1 MFDVLKSKLDE
12 PNIRSKHRIVRQ
24 YDHEVMGG
32 TVVKPFAGPQQI
44 GPADAAVIR
53 PKLDSARG
61 VAIGCGLAPHIEET
75 YAMAVASIDEAVRN
89 VVCVGADIDRLA
101 LLDNFCW
108 PGTDNAEA
116 MGQLVL
122 ACEACRDV
130 ALAWGTPF
138 ISGKDS
144 LHNQFTDKAT
154 GRVIKIP
161 PTLLISAVGIV
172 EDISRCCTS
181 DLKRAGNAL
190 WLVSP
195 QEPQE
200 SAPDHARRLA
210 VHRAVASWI
219 ASGAAVSAHDVS
231 DGGWLVAAAEMCIGG
246 GLGLDLETTADAFA
260 EPLGTYVLECAQAPA
275 APGVRVVR
283 LGTVT
288 GAPLLRLEPDES
300 IKLRELIRAWRGED
314 ASDNAGISPV
324 HSSAD

>member
-1 MFDVLKSKLDE
+1 MFDVLKTKLDE

-32 TVVKPFAGPQQI
+32 TVVKPFVGPQQI

-53 PKLDSARG
+53 PKLESQRG

-108 PGTDNAEA
+108 PGTDDAQA

-144 LHNQFTDKAT
+144 LHNQFTEKAT
-154 GRVIKIP
+154 GRVIRIP
-161 PTLLISAVGIV
+161 PTLLISAIAIV
-172 EDISRCCTS
+172 QDICRCCTS

-190 WLVSP
+190 WLVSA
-195 QEPQE
+195 QE
-200 SAPDHARRLA
+200 SAPDHAQRLA
-210 VHRAVASWI
+210 VHRAVASQI
-219 ASGAAVSAHDVS
+219 ASGAAISAHDVS

-246 GLGLDLETTADAFA
+246 QLGLDLETTADAFS
-260 EPLGTYVLECAQAPA
+260 EPLATYLLECAQEPA
-275 APGVRVVR
+275 MTGLRAVR
-283 LGTVT
+283 LGTIIS
-288 GAPLLRLEPDES
+288 APVLRLGMDDS
-300 IKLRELIRAWRGED
+300 IELRQLTRAWRGEA
-314 ASDNAGISPV
+314 ASPEDAGISPV